1 MALSKQTSDL
11 GASARYQGLLLS
23 ISEVLIDG
31 RRHAAKSL
39 NAVLTRTYWS
49 IGQHLVEYE
58 QGGKERAAY
67 GAELLKQL
75 SRDLQARLGRGFS
88 EKNPGANA
96 AVLSAVENFA
106 DAVCGFRYGTIPRDF
121 ADSVCEIEATGCAR
135 FSAVLVALCAFAFRR
150 RFGGETSL

>member
-1 MALSKQTSDL
+1 MPLKLYSGSGRTSIHDGERSTTPL
-11 GASARYQGLLLS
+11 RHQEGMVLTKRTLELEESARYQGLLVS
-23 ISEVLIDG
+23 ISELLIDG

-75 SRDLQARLGRGFS
+75 SRTFRLDSAAASLKETLSRCGNSICSGRIRRHCLRIPSGS
-88 EKNPGANA
+88 NPK
-96 AVLSAVENFA
+96 
-106 DAVCGFRYGTIPRDF
+106 R
-121 ADSVCEIEATGCAR
+121 
-135 FSAVLVALCAFAFRR
+135 FRR
-150 RFGGETSL
+150 HRLRN